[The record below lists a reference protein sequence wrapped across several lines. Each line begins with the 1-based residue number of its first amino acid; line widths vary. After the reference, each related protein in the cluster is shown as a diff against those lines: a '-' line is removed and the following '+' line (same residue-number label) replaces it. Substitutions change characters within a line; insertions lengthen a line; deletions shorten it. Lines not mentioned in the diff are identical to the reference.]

1 MHDTDRIL
9 KLADTYYQA
18 CQTALVKVAVIK
30 KMPSG
35 KWQVQSM
42 KGKSLGTYDT
52 KEEAVERLRQVEYF
66 KHHKSKSKNK
76 ADDASADD
84 GKVIDLRDADDFSYS
99 AIMRLMRQKA
109 DKEQVHLFLTMFKKE
124 FDQAVKKKLQKPER
138 IALQNSL
145 IKFNKRYPIKL
156 KKKLV
161 KNAALASL
169 GDPAQVGKYLADIV
183 RFTISNL
190 PPERRNKAL
199 NTLRSKFYT
208 MNAAAIAQK
217 ELPPTSSI
225 GQSITFVKQVLF
237 NHDQGYI
244 RQVLDNV
251 ARNLF

>member
-18 CQTALVKVAVIK
+18 CQDALVKVAIVK
-30 KMPSG
+30 KMPNG

-52 KEEAVERLRQVEYF
+52 KEEAVKRLRQVEYY
-66 KHHKSKSKNK
+66 KHHKSKNK
-76 ADDASADD
+76 ADDTSADD
-84 GKVIDLRDADDFSYS
+84 SKVIDLRDADDFSYS
-99 AIMRLMRQKA
+99 AIMRLMRQQA
-109 DKEQVHLFLTMFKKE
+109 DKEQVKLFLAMFKKE
-124 FDQAVKKKLQKPER
+124 FDLAVKKKLQKPER

-145 IKFNKRYPIKL
+145 IKFNRHHPIKL

-161 KNAALASL
+161 KSAALATL

-183 RFTISNL
+183 RFTITNL

-199 NTLRSKFYT
+199 NTLRQKFYT